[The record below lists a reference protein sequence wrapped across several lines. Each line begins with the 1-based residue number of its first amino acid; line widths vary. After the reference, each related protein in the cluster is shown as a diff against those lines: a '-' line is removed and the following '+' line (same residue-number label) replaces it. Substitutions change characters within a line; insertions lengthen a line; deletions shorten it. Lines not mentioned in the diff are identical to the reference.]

1 MPRLP
6 GVVVFGASLAI
17 LLLAQSPRARAEE
30 KPANTV
36 QEMLAKLKRCWR
48 PPALPRS
55 NPGMELTVLVS
66 FTRHGEIFGHP
77 KIVHESPDASDD
89 DRLQYRLALKKTL
102 ESCTP
107 MSLTEGLGDA
117 VAGRPFRIR
126 FDGRK
131 RTPKPTERTT
141 WLIPKIL

>member
-1 MPRLP
+1 MPRLR
-6 GVVVFGASLAI
+6 GMVVFGAPLAI
-17 LLLAQSPRARAEE
+17 LLLVESSCARAEE
-30 KPANTV
+30 NPANTV
-36 QEMLAKLKRCWR
+36 QEMIAKLKQCWK

-55 NPGMELTVLVS
+55 SLGMELTVLVS

-77 KIVHESPDASDD
+77 KIVHESPDARDD
-89 DRLQYRLALKKTL
+89 DRLQYRLALMKTL

-107 MSLTEGLGDA
+107 MSLTDGLGDA

>member
-17 LLLAQSPRARAEE
+17 LLLARSPCARAEE
-30 KPANTV
+30 TPANTV
-36 QEMLAKLKRCWR
+36 QEMVAKLKQCWK
-48 PPALPRS
+48 PPALSRS
-55 NPGMELTVLVS
+55 SPGMELTVMVS
-66 FTRHGEIFGHP
+66 FTRHGAIFGHP
-77 KIVHESPDASDD
+77 RIVHESPDASDD
-89 DRLQYRLALKKTL
+89 DRLQYRLALMKTL

-107 MSLTEGLGDA
+107 VSLTGGLGDA

>member
-6 GVVVFGASLAI
+6 GVVVFSASLAI
-17 LLLAQSPRARAEE
+17 LLLAQPRPASAEE
-30 KPANTV
+30 NPANTV
-36 QEMLAKLKRCWR
+36 QEMFARLKRCWR

-66 FTRHGEIFGHP
+66 FTRNGKIFGHP
-77 KIVHESPDASDD
+77 KIVYESPDASDD
-89 DRLQYRLALKKTL
+89 DRLQYRIALMKTL

-107 MSLTEGLGDA
+107 MSFTEGLGDA

-131 RTPKPTERTT
+131 RPPKPVERTT
-141 WLIPKIL
+141 WLIPRTL